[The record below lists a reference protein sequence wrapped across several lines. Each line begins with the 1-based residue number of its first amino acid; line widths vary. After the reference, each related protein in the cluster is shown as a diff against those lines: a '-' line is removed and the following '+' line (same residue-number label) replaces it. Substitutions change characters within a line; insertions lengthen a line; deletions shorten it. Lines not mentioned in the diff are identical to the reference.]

1 MGSLGKRV
9 FLRKGLPVVAAM
21 AAIGT
26 FARLSSASIVIDGL
40 VDSGYGSAITSQT
53 VNTGFGDSTGNT
65 DAFNDDG
72 GTPGQLT
79 TQGGSELD
87 AAYGIVS
94 GGNLNLMFTGD
105 MEDNGNHLNIF
116 IADGRPGQS
125 TLNASVGPIN
135 TMNGSQFSSD
145 FGNGATYVIDANDY
159 QGTVYTDVDDLT
171 GATYSGYLGSFPTNN
186 GSPNTVSS
194 NGTTLLESLNNSN
207 VSTMGASGTAANQAA
222 MLAAT
227 TGFEVAIPLSL
238 LGNPS
243 PGSTIDVLADING
256 GGDGY
261 LSNQFLPGL
270 PVGTGNLGNGGVF
283 NFSSTPGEWFP
294 VGVPEPGSL
303 GMLAMGA
310 IGLLIRRRRNA

>member
-1 MGSLGKRV
+1 MVSLGKRV
-9 FLRKGLPVVAAM
+9 FLCRGLPVVAAV

-26 FARLSSASIVIDGL
+26 FARLSSATIAIDGV
-40 VDSGYGSAITSQT
+40 VDPGYGSAITSQT
-53 VNTGFGDSTGNT
+53 INTGFGDSTGNT
-65 DAFNDDG
+65 DVYNDDG
-72 GTPGQLT
+72 GTPGQPT

-135 TMNGSQFSSD
+135 QMNGSQFSPD

-171 GATYSGYLGSFPTNN
+171 GVTYSGYDGAFVTNN
-186 GSPNTVSS
+186 GLANTLS
-194 NGTTLLESLNNSN
+194 NNGLIESLNNGN

-227 TGFEVAIPLSL
+227 TGFEVAIPVNL
-238 LGNPS
+238 LGNPG
-243 PGSTIDVLADING
+243 PGSFFDVFADING
-256 GGDGY
+256 GGNGY

-270 PVGTGNLGNGGVF
+270 PLGYGNLGNGGVF
-283 NFSSTPGEWFP
+283 NFSGTPGEWFP

-303 GMLAMGA
+303 GMIAMGA